1 MRVFSGKAQ
10 DELALLQTGT
20 MNTKSIFIL
29 FLSLLSIVYMGCG
42 RKTPVTFHPSNAQS
56 SLPAAQTLLA
66 AEILQHYFEL
76 KDALVETNHKEAGIA
91 AQSMKASLLQL
102 RTEWTKNNDSLLTA
116 GLPGTVKQKTDS
128 MLMQL
133 NLILSV
139 KDENCELN
147 RVYFKPL
154 SNLTYRFLKSVGIKN
169 VQVYHQFCPMA
180 LNEQGADW
188 LSASPKIENPYF
200 GQKMLTCGEL
210 IDTIK

>member
-1 MRVFSGKAQ
+1 MQVFSGKAQ
-10 DELALLQTGT
+10 DELVLLQTGA
-20 MNTKSIFIL
+20 MNQKSSFIL
-29 FLSLLSIVYMGCG
+29 ALLLLSIVYMGC
-42 RKTPVTFHPSNAQS
+42 RHKAPVTFNPLHVRS

-66 AEILQHYFEL
+66 AEILQHYYEL
-76 KDALVETNHKEAGIA
+76 KDALVRTNHKEAGIA
-91 AQSMKASLLQL
+91 AQSMKISLLQW
-102 RTEWTKNNDSLLTA
+102 RSERTKNALLAADLPDSTMRN
-116 GLPGTVKQKTDS
+116 TDS
-128 MLMQL
+128 MLTQL

-139 KDENCELN
+139 KDESCELK

-154 SNLTYRFLKSVGIKN
+154 SHLTYRFLKSVDIKN
-169 VQVYHQFCPMA
+169 VQAYHQYCPMA

>member
-1 MRVFSGKAQ
+1 MQVFSGKAQ

-29 FLSLLSIVYMGCG
+29 VLSLLSIVYMGC
-42 RKTPVTFHPSNAQS
+42 RHKTPVTFKPSNAQS

-66 AEILQHYFEL
+66 AEILQHYYEL
-76 KDALVETNHKEAGIA
+76 KDALVETNHKEADIA
-91 AQSMKASLLQL
+91 AGSMKASLLQL
-102 RTEWTKNNDSLLTA
+102 RSQWSKDNDSLLTVNVPDVA
-116 GLPGTVKQKTDS
+116 IQKTDS
-128 MLMQL
+128 MLLQL

-139 KDENCELN
+139 KDESCELK
-147 RVYFKPL
+147 RIYFKPL
-154 SNLTYRFLKSVGIKN
+154 SNLTYRLLKSVDLKN
-169 VQVYHQFCPMA
+169 VQAYHQYCPMA